1 MRRTKHA
8 QEVANRFKELVESAG
23 DSLAQNHYDELSLL
37 IEAAIDT
44 ALVEQLESIG
54 DKLDNLAHEMRHD
67 AEFFEQ

>member
-8 QEVANRFKELVESAG
+8 QEVADRVKELVENAG
-23 DSLAQNHYDELSLL
+23 DTLAQSHYDELTLL

-44 ALVEQLESIG
+44 ALVDQLESIG
-54 DKLDNLAHEMRHD
+54 NKLDNLAHEMRHD